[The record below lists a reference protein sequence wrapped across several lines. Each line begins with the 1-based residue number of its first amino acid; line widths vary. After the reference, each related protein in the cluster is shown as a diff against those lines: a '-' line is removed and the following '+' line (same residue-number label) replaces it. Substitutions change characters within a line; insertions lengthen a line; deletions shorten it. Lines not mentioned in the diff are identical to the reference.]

1 LHSIVKIK
9 LSAVGYQLS
18 VINNNLYPI
27 VAEKI
32 RIDKYLWAIRIY
44 KSRSIATEAIRD
56 GKVKL
61 HGETV
66 KSSALISVGDVV
78 DVLKDGFRFKYK
90 AIQLIDKRV
99 SAALAKPCYE
109 DLTPEEELNKYKSW
123 FVGKGG
129 PERRER
135 GTGRPTKR
143 ERREIDGYKENE

>member
-1 LHSIVKIK
+1 M
-9 LSAVGYQLS
+9 
-18 VINNNLYPI
+18 
-27 VAEKI
+27 AEKV

-44 KSRSIATEAIRD
+44 KSRSIATDSIRD
-56 GKVKL
+56 GKVKM
-61 HGETV
+61 HGEPV
-66 KSSALISVGDVV
+66 KSSAMVSVGDVI

-90 AIQLIDKRV
+90 VVQLIDKRV
-99 SAALAKPCYE
+99 SAVLAKPCYE

-143 ERREIDGYKENE
+143 ERREIDDYKDISDDIGED

>member
-1 LHSIVKIK
+1 
-9 LSAVGYQLS
+9 
-18 VINNNLYPI
+18 

-44 KSRSIATEAIRD
+44 KSRSMATEAIRD
-56 GKVKL
+56 GKVKI
-61 HGETV
+61 HGEPV
-66 KSSALISVGDVV
+66 KSSAMISVGEVI

-90 AIQLIDKRV
+90 AVQLIDKRV
-99 SAALAKPCYE
+99 SATLAKPCYE

-143 ERREIDGYKENE
+143 ERREIDDFKESD

>member
-1 LHSIVKIK
+1 M
-9 LSAVGYQLS
+9 
-18 VINNNLYPI
+18 
-27 VAEKI
+27 AEKI

-56 GKVKL
+56 GKVRM
-61 HGETV
+61 HGEPV
-66 KSSALISVGDVV
+66 KSSAMISVGDVI

-90 AIQLIDKRV
+90 AVQLIEKRV
-99 SAALAKPCYE
+99 SAPLAKPCYE

-135 GTGRPTKR
+135 GTGRPTKK
-143 ERREIDGYKENE
+143 ERREIEDFKGFDEDD

>member
-1 LHSIVKIK
+1 M
-9 LSAVGYQLS
+9 
-18 VINNNLYPI
+18 
-27 VAEKI
+27 EKV

-56 GKVKL
+56 GKVKM
-61 HGETV
+61 HGEPV
-66 KSSALISVGDVV
+66 KSSAMVIVGDVI

-90 AIQLIDKRV
+90 VVQLIDKRV
-99 SAALAKPCYE
+99 SAVLAKPCYE
-109 DLTPEEELNKYKSW
+109 DLTSEEELNKYKSW

-143 ERREIDGYKENE
+143 ERREIDEFKTADDEDDED